1 MLYPIIISAEIN
13 IKESGVMESTI
24 VGNSDGE
31 TISELLA
38 NIKYRY
44 ALRKQLDDEVKKIID
59 VEMQKATMEIME
71 GHKKTMRKMADDY
84 KSTIRQVVEEEKVE
98 IWKKAETLKKSML
111 QIGL

>member
-1 MLYPIIISAEIN
+1 
-13 IKESGVMESTI
+13 MESTI

-71 GHKKTMRKMADDY
+71 EHRKIMSKMVQDY

>member
-1 MLYPIIISAEIN
+1 
-13 IKESGVMESTI
+13 MESKI

-71 GHKKTMRKMADDY
+71 EHRKIMSKMVQDY